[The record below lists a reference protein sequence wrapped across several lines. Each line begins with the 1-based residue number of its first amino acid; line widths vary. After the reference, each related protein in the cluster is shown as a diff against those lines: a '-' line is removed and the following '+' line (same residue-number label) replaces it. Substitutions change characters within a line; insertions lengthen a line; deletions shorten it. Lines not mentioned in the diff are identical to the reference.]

1 MGNAVAYLA
10 VAPAALGRMI
20 TVAALALV
28 QLTHGAS
35 ADVVI
40 EWNEIMERT
49 IATADP
55 YHKIRSATITQV
67 AVYEAVN
74 SIVGDYEPYY
84 RKIDAPPD
92 ASPEAAAVAAAHGAL
107 VALFPDQA
115 QELDAARD
123 ASLAQIPDGRA
134 KQAGIAVGVRAAQA
148 IVELRADDGSFDD
161 VPYTPGNLPGDWRPT
176 PPDFAPA
183 FMPGLGEIDTFVIE
197 DGDQFRAPPPPYLRT
212 AGYAQHY
219 DDVKA
224 KGEVNSDV
232 RPPDRADV
240 ARFYELTEPVQL
252 WNPAAR
258 QVSLAQG
265 KTLSENARIFALLQ
279 IGIFDS
285 CVAVF
290 ESKYHYD
297 LWRPVTAIRAGHTDH
312 NDDTAPDP
320 DWTAFVYTPPFPS
333 YPSGHAAF
341 GGAARRI
348 LEYAFG
354 PDGHAITLTHPDL
367 PDVVLHYSS
376 FEEIT
381 RDVDDGRVYGG
392 VHYRFDQDAG
402 GRQGRRVGMYIL
414 RHALRPV
421 RAGV

>member
-1 MGNAVAYLA
+1 MNSSLVYMA
-10 VAPAALGRMI
+10 VAPAACGRLI
-20 TVAALALV
+20 AVASLAL
-28 QLTHGAS
+28 LYMARGAS

-55 YHKIRSATITQV
+55 YHQIRSATITQV

-74 SIVGDYEPYY
+74 AIVGDYEPYFAQ
-84 RKIDAPPD
+84 IDAAPD
-92 ASPEAAAVAAAHGAL
+92 ASPEAAAVTAAHGAL
-107 VALFPDQA
+107 GALFPEQA
-115 QELDAARD
+115 KDLDAARD
-123 ASLAQIPDGRA
+123 ASLAQIPDGPA
-134 KQAGIAVGVRAAQA
+134 KQAGIAVGEEAARA
-148 IVELRADDGSFDD
+148 IVDLRADDGSFDV
-161 VPYTPGNLPGDWRPT
+161 VPYEPGKLPGDWRPT

-197 DGDQFRAPPPPYLRT
+197 DGAQFRAPAPPYLRS
-212 AGYAQHY
+212 AGYAQQY
-219 DDVKA
+219 DDVKE
-224 KGEVNSDV
+224 KGELNSDS

-258 QVSLAQG
+258 QVSVAQG
-265 KTLSENARIFALLQ
+265 TTLSENARIFALLQ
-279 IGIFDS
+279 IGIFDA

-312 NDDTAPDP
+312 NDATAPDP

-367 PDVVLHYSS
+367 PDIVLHYGS

-392 VHYRFDQDAG
+392 VHYRVDQDAG
-402 GRQGRRVGMYIL
+402 GRQGRRVGMYVL
-414 RHALRPV
+414 RHALRPL
-421 RAGV
+421 RAD